1 MKFIAQFI
9 FVVGSIFSIG
19 CESGNNTSPRSI
31 LNNSVVVLLYDISKS
46 NDSYAVLK
54 DEHLIQ
60 LFYRIAFNGGGKIYG
75 YHIKTYSGKQEGFE
89 YDVPRF
95 DTLELIGNPYQI
107 NNRKKQNISI
117 CKKMEVVRN
126 NFVSQAATYLI
137 VPKDENFT
145 DLKAALRLAKI
156 ALEQNNFNQWNK
168 HLLIISDGLNDL
180 PPNNGSDPIEMM
192 EVNANVIMV
201 RAQKTDYIKNNNPIL
216 TNSIHDGINNL

>member
-1 MKFIAQFI
+1 
-9 FVVGSIFSIG
+9 
-19 CESGNNTSPRSI
+19 
-31 LNNSVVVLLYDISKS
+31 
-46 NDSYAVLK
+46 
-54 DEHLIQ
+54 
-60 LFYRIAFNGGGKIYG
+60 
-75 YHIKTYSGKQEGFE
+75 
-89 YDVPRF
+89 
-95 DTLELIGNPYQI
+95 
-107 NNRKKQNISI
+107 
-117 CKKMEVVRN
+117 MEVVRN